1 MEKPGVL
8 LSLGLQRVRCDLVTE
23 QQLCCVELECPQGM
37 RMGVSRSESPVST
50 EMSLFSAVT
59 SH

>member
-1 MEKPGVL
+1 ML
-8 LSLGLQRVRCDLVTE
+8 QFMGLQRVRCDLVTE

-37 RMGVSRSESPVST
+37 RMRVSRSESPVST
-50 EMSLFSAVT
+50 EMPLFSAVT

>member
-1 MEKPGVL
+1 ML
-8 LSLGLQRVRCDLVTE
+8 QFMGLQRVRCDLVTE

-50 EMSLFSAVT
+50 EMPLFSAVT